1 MTEEQSTLKDEQSP
15 ITCHFCGEVKKQL
28 FEDVCP
34 ECIEKTLLKYLPKL
48 KRVLE
53 DKYGEWLD
61 RWLSIGNL
69 NDVEWM
75 VEDKFNISP
84 LLIRSFLKKVVQGAV
99 EHEEIMLC
107 LAREE
112 FWKPIETEELMEYVY
127 RSCVDEL
134 QQSIKESITKAFR
147 SAPTLTTEREII
159 EIASG
164 KRCCPKRYLREEAIF
179 TLIYTRAF
187 ELPWPMEVLINL
199 RYKQDKGKFP
209 YTEML
214 EARINPVW
222 EEVEKILPKELV
234 KLIDKDEPL

>member
-1 MTEEQSTLKDEQSP
+1 MTEDLSILKDEQP
-15 ITCHFCGEVKKQL
+15 HATCRFCGEAKEQL
-28 FEDVCP
+28 FEGVCP
-34 ECIEKTLLKYLPKL
+34 VCIEKTLLKYLPKL

-53 DKYGEWLD
+53 VKYGEWLD

-75 VEDKFNISP
+75 AEDKFSISP
-84 LLIRSFLKKVVQGAV
+84 FPIKRLLKKVIQGAV
-99 EHEEIMLC
+99 ETEEIMLS
-107 LAREE
+107 LAGEE
-112 FWKPIETEELMEYVY
+112 SWKPIDTKELMEHVY

-134 QQSIKESITKAFR
+134 QQLIRESITKALK
-147 SAPTLTTEREII
+147 SAPTFPTEREII

-164 KRCCPKRYLREEAIF
+164 KRRCRKRYLREEAIF

-209 YTEML
+209 YTEMP

-222 EEVEKILPKELV
+222 EKVEKILPEELV
-234 KLIDKDEPL
+234 NLIDKDDPL